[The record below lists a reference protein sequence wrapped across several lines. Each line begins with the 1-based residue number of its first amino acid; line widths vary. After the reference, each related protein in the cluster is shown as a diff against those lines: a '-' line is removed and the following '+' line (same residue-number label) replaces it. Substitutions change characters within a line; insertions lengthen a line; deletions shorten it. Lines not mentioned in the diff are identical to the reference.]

1 MTSLAEP
8 FQVDSEPRPLDR
20 RVRRTQKAIRD
31 AFISLVL
38 ERGYDHVLIEDIA
51 QRADIGRATFY
62 AHYSDKDDLFAQLFA
77 GLSDELTA
85 KMAGID
91 FSAEIR
97 HFIIRTLYEEA
108 AASRDLYRICLS
120 GAGNG
125 RARASYLNTVAE
137 GASRLYAERSKS
149 AGIEPRVPAE
159 IVGQFIAGSHAAL
172 LHAWLEAEYP
182 MPVEQAVMHH
192 LKLLVNG
199 YAWAIGAAADDYVT
213 DDYVNDDS
221 GAMKR

>member
-1 MTSLAEP
+1 MTSVADQYVFDPEA
-8 FQVDSEPRPLDR
+8 RPVDR

-38 ERGYDHVLIEDIA
+38 ERGYDRVLIEEIA

-62 AHYSDKDDLFAQLFA
+62 AHYTDKDDLFAQLFN

-85 KMAGID
+85 KMTAID
-91 FSAEIR
+91 FSGEIR

-125 RARASYLNTVAE
+125 RARARYQTTVAE
-137 GASRLYAERSKS
+137 AASRLYIERGKTDRFQPKVAAE
-149 AGIEPRVPAE
+149 V
-159 IVGQFIAGSHAAL
+159 VGHFIAGSHLAML
-172 LHAWLEAEYP
+172 QAWLEADDP
-182 MPVEQAVMHH
+182 MPVEEAVQQY

-199 YAWAIGAAADDYVT
+199 YAWAIGIASDDHVADDF
-213 DDYVNDDS
+213 
-221 GAMKR
+221 GATRN

>member
-1 MTSLAEP
+1 MTSLADRP
-8 FQVDSEPRPLDR
+8 SVDSEIRPLDR
-20 RVRRTQKAIRD
+20 RVRRTQRAIRD

-38 ERGYDHVLIEDIA
+38 ERGYDHVLIDDIA

-85 KMAGID
+85 RMEAID
-91 FSAEIR
+91 FSGEIR
-97 HFIIRTLYEEA
+97 HFIIRTLYDEA

-137 GASRLYAERSKS
+137 AASRLYIERGKTDRFQ
-149 AGIEPRVPAE
+149 PRVPADV
-159 IVGQFIAGSHAAL
+159 VGRFIAGSHAAL
-172 LHAWLEAEYP
+172 LQAWLEDDDP
-182 MPVEQAVMHH
+182 LPVEEAVMQY

-199 YAWAIGAAADDYVT
+199 YGWAIGIASEDHVSDDP
-213 DDYVNDDS
+213 
-221 GAMKR
+221 GAPVV